1 MEGYITTTEAAERLG
16 ISSARIRQLVA
27 NGKLPAQKFGPV
39 NMVKEADLDLIRNR
53 PSAGRP
59 PTPTSTTKQATG
71 QKNASNGPSGSKKR
85 GKK

>member
-16 ISSARIRQLVA
+16 ISSARVRQLVA
-27 NGKLPAQKFGPV
+27 NGTLPAQKFGPV
-39 NMVKEADLDLIRNR
+39 NMVKERDLELIRNR

-59 PTPTSTTKQATG
+59 PNVKPTKAL
-71 QKNASNGPSGSKKR
+71 KKG